1 MRKHP
6 LIFLTII
13 LALNTLAA
21 SASRPGYI
29 YDYGG
34 YLDSYEETAI
44 NSLCEEVDA
53 ATTSEIVIVTLAN
66 LDEFNGD
73 IDSARYTY
81 FNSKPLDDI
90 VGIGKEGEDKGVL
103 IIVSYEESAWGI
115 EVGYGLEGDLTD
127 SEAGRIG
134 RNIIVPYFS
143 EGDYYTG
150 LFIAAASVAEEI
162 GYDVED
168 FEPTV
173 SDEPD
178 LIDILF
184 NGDWGYFI
192 FYLIG
197 NFGTIGAVI
206 GLIIMIVIG
215 VSFLGRRTRGGRSGG
230 GGASGRY

>member
-1 MRKHP
+1 LRK
-6 LIFLTII
+6 LSFIFLTII
-13 LALNTLAA
+13 LALNPLSAT
-21 SASRPGYI
+21 ASRPNYV

-34 YLDSYEETAI
+34 YLDSYEEAAI
-44 NSLCEEVDA
+44 TSLCEEVDT
-53 ATTSEIVIVTLAN
+53 ATTSEIVIVTLNN

-81 FNSKPLDDI
+81 FNSKSLDDI
-90 VGIGKEGEDKGVL
+90 IGIGKEDKDNGVL
-103 IIVSYEESAWGI
+103 LIVSYEENAWGI
-115 EVGYGLEGDLTD
+115 EVGYGHEGDLTD

-150 LFIAAASVAEEI
+150 LFIAAASIAEEI

-173 SDEPD
+173 TDEPD

-184 NGDWGYFI
+184 NGDWGYFL

-206 GLIIMIVIG
+206 GLIVMIIIG